1 MWRKLKQTC
10 ILTHFGDSKHEF
22 QSFCWTNLLRSSYAS
37 KKAEILKAAAWKKYS
52 RYHLPARESTL
63 RGITKD
69 LVLNRFGFIKDFLS
83 FYFFSFG
90 LVSCDLN
97 RMCLYIVRAKERVA
111 KRAFQWDKLILIQ
124 LGMKDA
130 FKALLTYSKYICK

>member
-1 MWRKLKQTC
+1 MCWKLKQTC

-22 QSFCWTNLLRSSYAS
+22 QSFYWTNLLISSYVS
-37 KKAEILKAAAWKKYS
+37 KKAEISKAAAWKKYS
-52 RYHLPARESTL
+52 RYHLPARDSTL
-63 RGITKD
+63 GGITKY
-69 LVLNRFGFIKDFLS
+69 LFLNRFDLIKDFLS

-90 LVSCDLN
+90 LASGDLN
-97 RMCLYIVRAKERVA
+97 RMCFYIVRVKERVA

>member
-1 MWRKLKQTC
+1 MCWKLKQTC

-22 QSFCWTNLLRSSYAS
+22 QSFYWTNLLISSYVS
-37 KKAEILKAAAWKKYS
+37 KKAEISKAAAWKKYS
-52 RYHLPARESTL
+52 RYHLPARDSTL
-63 RGITKD
+63 WGITKY
-69 LVLNRFGFIKDFLS
+69 LFLNRFDFIKDFLS

-90 LVSCDLN
+90 LASGDLN
-97 RMCLYIVRAKERVA
+97 RMCFYIVRAKERVA